1 MVKNNI
7 NKVKQIQDFFPP
19 FIIVLIFLLH
29 VPTASNE
36 NWWTTYCTDDDFE
49 NIDHSGKLML
59 LFSILDECSICGDK
73 LLVFSQSLS
82 TLDLIEKF
90 LAMITENTKNPN
102 PLAQLSGFKGEWKKG
117 IQYYRLDGST
127 SADKREMDCKNFNDG
142 QNVQA
147 RFDMAYGILFDILFL
162 LKVIEINQLTFN

>member
-1 MVKNNI
+1 MNVRHGILMTIFQTMTIPTMFSNVRIVRVKRIVTKMVKNNI

-73 LLVFSQSLS
+73 LLVF
-82 TLDLIEKF
+82 F
-90 LAMITENTKNPN
+90 TK
-102 PLAQLSGFKGEWKKG
+102 SIYF
-117 IQYYRLDGST
+117 
-127 SADKREMDCKNFNDG
+127 
-142 QNVQA
+142 
-147 RFDMAYGILFDILFL
+147 RFDREILSYDYRKHKKSKSISS
-162 LKVIEINQLTFN
+162 T